1 MAKIQLPKFI
11 EEIPT
16 EGVVIPPGVE
26 SKYEYLDWWKVN
38 KYLTEN
44 PERYL
49 LVPMENGEE
58 KRIDLY
64 GSIYNIR
71 KHIEHLP
78 KKEWEQWEKKQKLWK
93 SLQTKRG
100 YLMKRW
106 SPVAGKNSPFN
117 FRKTE
122 ILQLFGALHSLE
134 EVYGIMRDQMGTP
147 VSMTQ
152 LKNFYQRNYEKIERM
167 RMEYESH
174 MTDDIP
180 LTKKRSRLDKLSYLF
195 HLWFKRFKDAPT
207 VEKSREIRAVLTDIK
222 KEVEGE
228 RLILDVTGKIDI
240 DLTVQANQSLR
251 SSLAQ
256 IPLNSMIVGLVA
268 AKAGL
273 NPANVMHKLNKS
285 YYSRMSGYGEDGVSP
300 QEGLDVRDLIYNWDE
315 IKQKHDNGVTDA
327 EVIEEDKPSI
337 KGNLGRKSLLEL
349 VNRARENAELTT
361 RTGGVCEDD

>member
-1 MAKIQLPKFI
+1 MSRISLPKFI
-11 EEIPT
+11 QDTPT
-16 EGVVIPPGVE
+16 DGVVVPPGVE
-26 SKYEYLDWWKVN
+26 AKFEYLDWWKTN
-38 KYLTEN
+38 KFLSEN

-49 LVPMENGEE
+49 IIHNQDGEE
-58 KRIDLY
+58 VRVDMY

-71 KHIEHLP
+71 KYIEHLP
-78 KKEWEQWEKKQKLWK
+78 KKEKEVLEQKNRLWK
-93 SLQTKRG
+93 TLQTKRG
-100 YLMKRW
+100 FLMKRW
-106 SPVAGKNSPFN
+106 SPVAGKDSPFN

-122 ILQLFGALHSLE
+122 LLQLFGSLHSLE

-195 HLWFKRFKDAPT
+195 HLWFKRFKDLPT
-207 VEKSREIRAVLTDIK
+207 VEKSREIRAVLADIR

-228 RLILDVTGKIDI
+228 RLILDITGKIDI

-251 SSLAQ
+251 STLAQ

-268 AKAGL
+268 ARAGID
-273 NPANVMHKLNKS
+273 PGKIMHKLNKS
-285 YYSRMSGYGEDGVSP
+285 YYSRFSGYSKEGVSP
-300 QEGLDVRDLIYNWDE
+300 EETIDVRDMIYNWDE
-315 IKQKHDNGVTDA
+315 IRQKHSIKVTDI
-327 EVIEEDKPSI
+327 EPIEEEKPSI
-337 KGNLGRKSLLEL
+337 KGGLGKKSLLDL

-361 RTGGVCEDD
+361 RTGGVCEDE